1 MNDNCIEKIK
11 EYETLFSDNQY
22 EGSGKNAFIIEEG
35 TIPIMV
41 SAPHAINQF
50 REGKVKRADMYTG
63 GIARYLHEETG
74 CHLIYSCMFT
84 ESDPNFDLPGTNS
97 YQETL
102 KEFVER
108 YSVAVLLDLHGAEKK
123 REYAIEMGT
132 APEQNPILGVVYE
145 EDPSLHEH
153 KFISGL
159 IQNLFEDNFKLC
171 PCERKEVWKNKIFDA
186 GDQNTIT
193 KYISENTDT
202 ACIQLEIN
210 GIYRDPANQ
219 IEFIAL
225 IKSLKELIDILQG
238 IDWTQEVV
246 KIPQI

>member
-22 EGSGKNAFIIEEG
+22 EGSGKSAFVIEKG

-50 REGKVKRADMYTG
+50 REGQVKWADMYTG

-84 ESDPNFDLPGTNS
+84 KSDPNFDLPGTNR

-102 KEFVER
+102 KEFVEK
-108 YSVAVLLDLHGAEKK
+108 YNVAVLFDLHGAEKK

-132 APEQNPILGVVYE
+132 APEQNPIPGVVYE
-145 EDPSLHEH
+145 EDPSLHEY
-153 KFISGL
+153 KFISKL

-171 PCERKEVWKNKIFDA
+171 HSERKKVWKNMIFGA
-186 GDQNTIT
+186 GGQNTVT
-193 KYISENTDT
+193 KFISENTNT

-225 IKSLKELIDILQG
+225 INSLKELINILQG
-238 IDWTQEVV
+238 IGWSQEV
-246 KIPQI
+246 I